1 MFTITNIMNRRTI
14 IILPKLEKILA
25 EFGENVKLARLR
37 RKLTVEQICERAGIG
52 RNTLWMIEKGA
63 PSVTMGAYAQVLFT
77 LGMENDLLKLASD
90 DVLGRRLQ
98 DAGLETKKRGPKKKI
113 DPIFARNRNI
123 QNTIEHGDA
132 DHKTKNETYRFGPN
146 QIV

>member
-1 MFTITNIMNRRTI
+1 M
-14 IILPKLEKILA
+14 PKLEKILA